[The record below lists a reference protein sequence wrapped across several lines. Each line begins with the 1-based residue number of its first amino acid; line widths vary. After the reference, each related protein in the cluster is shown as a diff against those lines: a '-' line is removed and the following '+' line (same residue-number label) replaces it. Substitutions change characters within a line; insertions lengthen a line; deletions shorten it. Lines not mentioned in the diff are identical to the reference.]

1 MASSTPT
8 LNSPRAA
15 SQPMSDQSTPQQT
28 WRVHPLREN
37 WTRSTLLLLFL
48 LLLFSGIYWLFQS
61 AFVTLLSAI
70 FVTGSLYRYFVPFQ
84 YELYEH
90 ELVVSAPF
98 YRLIK
103 PWSDFRSCYVDK
115 NGVLLS
121 PFAKPSRLE
130 NFRGTYVRFGAN
142 RSEVVD
148 FIKSK
153 ITTEQISPTDSPP
166 H

>member
-1 MASSTPT
+1 
-8 LNSPRAA
+8 
-15 SQPMSDQSTPQQT
+15 MSNQSIPQQT

-37 WTRSTLLLLFL
+37 WTRSILLFLFL

-61 AFVTLLSAI
+61 VFVALLSAI
-70 FVTGSLYRYFVPFQ
+70 FVTGSLYRYFVPFR

-98 YRLIK
+98 YRLTK
-103 PWSDFRSCYVDK
+103 PWSDFRSFYVDN

-130 NFRGTYVRFGAN
+130 NFRGVYVRFGAN
-142 RSEVVD
+142 RSEVLD
-148 FIKSK
+148 FMKNK
-153 ITTEQISPTDSPP
+153 ISN
-166 H
+166 

>member
-1 MASSTPT
+1 MPD
-8 LNSPRAA
+8 
-15 SQPMSDQSTPQQT
+15 QPIPQQI
-28 WRVHPLREN
+28 WKVHPLREN

-61 AFVTLLSAI
+61 VFVTLLSVI
-70 FVTGSLYRYFVPFQ
+70 FVTSSLYRYFVPFR
-84 YELYEH
+84 YELYEGQ
-90 ELVVSAPF
+90 LVVTAPF
-98 YRLIK
+98 YRLMK
-103 PWSDFRSCYVDK
+103 PWSDFRSFYVDN

-130 NFRGTYVRFGAN
+130 NFRGVYVRFGAN

-153 ITTEQISPTDSPP
+153 IST
-166 H
+166 